1 VRVNADGSRHLVM
14 SDYGGG
20 IRIYGEED

>member
-1 VRVNADGSRHLVM
+1 MYEDTWAYKVG

-20 IRIYGEED
+20 IRSREII

>member
-1 VRVNADGSRHLVM
+1 VNADGSRHLVM

-20 IRIYGEED
+20 IRIYGEEN